1 MAAFEKADG
10 FLHWLAGIWSCRSVA
25 GDEQKANER
34 ELERERERER
44 EGERE
49 RVQYYIVHNNT
60 VKYSTIQYSTIQYST

>member
-49 RVQYYIVHNNT
+49 TQCLLRPLARGLTKFGGGVT
-60 VKYSTIQYSTIQYST
+60 